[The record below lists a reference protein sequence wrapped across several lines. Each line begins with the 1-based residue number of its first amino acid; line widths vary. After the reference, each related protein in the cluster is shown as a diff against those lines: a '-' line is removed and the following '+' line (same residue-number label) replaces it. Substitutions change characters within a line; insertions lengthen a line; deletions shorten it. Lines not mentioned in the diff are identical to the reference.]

1 MKRALIAVPAA
12 FLLALAACSDDRAPS
27 GEEPVDTAAQET
39 SEESSPPEPVELD
52 LADAAGACPLIDSA
66 TLNSVTGE
74 DFRFAS
80 GGPGEAADG
89 EDAPAQ
95 LTCAVQTG
103 EAAYPDLTLFV
114 IGTEATVEIYEEELA
129 DGTEAIDGLGEAAYW
144 IVHTEDTGAGPAME
158 MGWYDSGTIF
168 EMRYTTPVDT
178 DPAVVNGLVA
188 GFTDLAKGIAAAH
201 GAELWLARFAMAE

>member
-12 FLLALAACSDDRAPS
+12 FLLALAACTDDSTPA
-27 GEEPVDTAAQET
+27 GEDPADTAGN
-39 SEESSPPEPVELD
+39 ESSAAAESTAPVELD
-52 LADAAGACPLIDSA
+52 LADAAGACPFIDSA

-80 GGPGEAADG
+80 GGPGEVAEG
-89 EDAPAQ
+89 EEAPAQ

-114 IGTEATVEIYEEELA
+114 IGTEATVEVYEEELA
-129 DGTEAIDGLGEAAYW
+129 DVTEAIDGLGEAAYW

-158 MGWYDSGTIF
+158 MGWYEGGTIF

-178 DPAVVNGLVA
+178 DPAVVTDLVA
-188 GFTDLAKGIAAAH
+188 GFTELAKGIATAH
-201 GAELWLARFAMAE
+201 AETG

>member
-1 MKRALIAVPAA
+1 MKRALIAIPVA
-12 FLLALAACSDDRAPS
+12 FLLALAACSDDGSPS
-27 GEEPVDTAAQET
+27 GEEPVDTAAQES
-39 SEESSPPEPVELD
+39 SEESSPTEPVELD

-80 GGPGEAADG
+80 GGPGETA
-89 EDAPAQ
+89 EDEEAPAQ

-144 IVHTEDTGAGPAME
+144 IVHTEDTGAGPALE
-158 MGWYDSGTIF
+158 MGWYDGGTIF

-178 DPAVVNGLVA
+178 DPAVVNDLVA
-188 GFTDLAKGIAAAH
+188 GFTELAKGIAAAH
-201 GAELWLARFAMAE
+201 AEQAG

>member
-12 FLLALAACSDDRAPS
+12 FLLALAACSDDGSPS
-27 GEEPVDTAAQET
+27 GEEPADTAANGSSET
-39 SEESSPPEPVELD
+39 SSPSEPVELD
-52 LADAAGACPLIDSA
+52 LADAAGACPLIDGA
-66 TLNSVTGE
+66 TLDTVTGE

-80 GGPGEAADG
+80 GGPGETEG

-114 IGTEATVEIYEEELA
+114 IGTEATAEVYEDQLA
-129 DGTEAIDGLGEAAYW
+129 DGTESIDGLGEAAYW
-144 IVHTEDTGAGPAME
+144 IVHTEDTGAGPALE
-158 MGWYDSGTIF
+158 MGWYDGGTIF

-178 DPAVVNGLVA
+178 DPAAVNDLVA
-188 GFTDLAKGIAAAH
+188 GFTDLAKGIATAY
-201 GAELWLARFAMAE
+201 AEQAG

>member
-1 MKRALIAVPAA
+1 MKRALIAIPAA
-12 FLLALAACSDDRAPS
+12 FLLALAACSDDGTPS

-39 SEESSPPEPVELD
+39 SEESSASEPVELD

-74 DFRFAS
+74 EFRFAS
-80 GGPGEAADG
+80 GGPGEAAED

-114 IGTEATVEIYEEELA
+114 IGTEAAVEIYEEELA
-129 DGTEAIDGLGEAAYW
+129 DGTEAIDGLGEAGYW
-144 IVHTEDTGAGPAME
+144 IVHTEDTGAGPALE
-158 MGWYDSGTIF
+158 MGWYDGGTIF

-178 DPAVVNGLVA
+178 DAAVVNGLVA
-188 GFTDLAKGIAAAH
+188 GFTELAKGIAAAH
-201 GAELWLARFAMAE
+201 GAD